1 MRVVDGSVVND
12 RSERAALPDILDCDL
27 VLNAADNAWPRH
39 VLDEA
44 AFTHLIPMV
53 NGGSN
58 LKIAKDGG
66 FRNDARCEITP
77 TEPSHQCWECHEL
90 YTETEV
96 GAEEAGGGLDEG
108 YVDDPHRE
116 PPDIVDDD
124 EPAEAVMETN
134 QIVAG
139 KMVVRLK
146 AFMLG
151 VARETGL
158 QRYRPREGIIEWE
171 DFGCDA
177 DCSRIDRTAAGDTVY
192 IRSGRDPNIE

>member
-1 MRVVDGSVVND
+1 M
-12 RSERAALPDILDCDL
+12 
-27 VLNAADNAWPRH
+27 LNAADNAWPRH

-124 EPAEAVMETN
+124 ETAEAVMETN

-192 IRSGRDPNIE
+192 IRSGRDPNIEYQP